1 MENKLNLA
9 ELLKNIPKGTEL
21 YSPICGECK
30 LMEALNI
37 DSVTAIKVQ
46 TKDGDFWSFAK
57 DGHYTKEGGECLLFP
72 SKENRDWST
81 FKIKKENFQVGDYVK
96 VNSSG
101 KVYLIKQIKE
111 TGVLVSDIINTSLDF
126 EFPIDKSII
135 SEKVT
140 KFDPKWLKPFDRVLA
155 FDQIRKMWIATL
167 FSNLTEEDENT
178 YPYITC
184 DADSYQKCIPFNAET
199 KHLVGTS
206 DEEPEFYRI

>member
-1 MENKLNLA
+1 MENLNLT
-9 ELLKNIPKGTEL
+9 ELLKGAPKGLKL
-21 YSPICGECK
+21 YSPLFGECE
-30 LMEALNI
+30 L
-37 DSVTAIKVQ
+37 DKVLVYHIYVIVHINNKEF
-46 TKDGDFWSFAK
+46 TKIFYSNGKYYSQ
-57 DGHYTKEGGECLLFP
+57 GECLLFP

-126 EFPIDKSII
+126 EFPIDKPII

-155 FDQIRKMWIATL
+155 FSRMRQMWIATL
-167 FSNLTEEDENT
+167 FSNLTKEDH
-178 YPYITC
+178 YITC
-184 DADSYQKCIPFNAET
+184 DADSYQKCIPFNTET

>member
-1 MENKLNLA
+1 MENLNLA
-9 ELLKNIPKGTEL
+9 ELLKDAPKGLKL
-21 YSPICGECK
+21 YSPLFGECELDTVLVNHIYVIVHINGEDLTENFYNNGK
-30 LMEALNI
+30 YY
-37 DSVTAIKVQ
+37 SK
-46 TKDGDFWSFAK
+46 
-57 DGHYTKEGGECLLFP
+57 HGECLLFP

-81 FKIKKENFQVGDYVK
+81 FKIKKEDFQVGDYVK
-96 VNSSG
+96 AKSSG
-101 KVYLIKQIKE
+101 KVYLIKHIKE
-111 TGVLVSDIINTSLDF
+111 TGVLVSDIINSSSDF

-140 KFDPKWLKPFDRVLA
+140 KFDPKWLKPFDRVIA

-167 FSNLTEEDENT
+167 FSNLIEEDENT

-184 DADSYQKCIPFNAET
+184 DADSYKKCIPFNAET